1 MIAKITLSV
10 QLTLIHKVHLVDEL
24 LVIFRIREVQQPMGV
39 KPEELLEQNKYLSP
53 KSLVNAIF
61 HSDRTLQ
68 EWTVSLSCCYSK
80 LSIN

>member
-1 MIAKITLSV
+1 M
-10 QLTLIHKVHLVDEL
+10 
-24 LVIFRIREVQQPMGV
+24 FRIREVQQPMGV

-68 EWTVSLSCCYSK
+68 EWTVGAGSRNSK
-80 LSIN
+80 RISN